1 MTPKLHVA
9 LNVNVVL
16 EDNLPE
22 AAEPEAAACC
32 AVGQPEIVQMGGRD
46 ENGD

>member
-22 AAEPEAAACC
+22 ASACC